1 MISPYMTMLGKS
13 NGVKA
18 GEFDLFLDKIDNAVK
33 SGKGYFE
40 FVGEKNRKK
49 VVLRFN
55 INAFKNNYKIS
66 DLLKMNLSIYA
77 IKVGTTTLEKLN
89 INNELNLDEKITI
102 SKDNPSYV
110 EENDD
115 KKSED
120 NKKRLDVYDVL
131 LAGVEKND

>member
-1 MISPYMTMLGKS
+1 
-13 NGVKA
+13 
-18 GEFDLFLDKIDNAVK
+18 
-33 SGKGYFE
+33 
-40 FVGEKNRKK
+40 
-49 VVLRFN
+49 
-55 INAFKNNYKIS
+55 
-66 DLLKMNLSIYA
+66 MNLSIYA